1 MDQSDQRFSC
11 NIRTVPLKGEVEG
24 QSHDKNCRIVMR
36 QIPHR
41 DEGYEPEELDE
52 DAEIIKEDGLEDEA
66 HKCKS
71 ISNIPTAILG
81 ANHVGQQIS
90 SSVHDDDQSIEYN
103 SIEEKNQIDR
113 IIPNAWDS
121 SPSTVDYN
129 EDPDYES
136 LQKIKEQVFH
146 TDDNSIISRYQDIDE
161 DENDSDMELTQRSRQ
176 IQLDLR
182 LREMTELALEAERAA
197 AAGEEI
203 FRGNATKF
211 ELGRGLDVDLPLS
224 ASPTKALTTPK
235 ANDLDSNRGPEP
247 KSRNW
252 NSRCDPFICGSSSS
266 IEPWMCQG
274 KRDNVPHEFKSSPF
288 RNRSVPSKLYH
299 SPRTTSVSSMTSHF
313 PNSIKSH
320 KPPTTSVQKID
331 KIHILNLRHIDDVIP
346 NFKDMQPFMKMHL
359 TRAGVEEIRDNT
371 TKNDKRVNSSKSHHS
386 TPVHVSGFQQILR
399 SFSSSSYTQKHISRD
414 DDEHSV
420 EDEQTHCTSSESQH
434 DYEHSDRSNPDRPQI
449 SDTNSSQ
456 QLYVDAL
463 ANEKCKMKVKL
474 RNPSPLPLPPYSDD
488 VSDGP
493 DVIYVRTAS
502 SPWLK
507 FLSNMTPVRRSSLE
521 ASPNR
526 TLNVTENI
534 SSKSI
539 VLTPSFRT
547 NRKRFHSTTAV
558 KMRSNELPLFQFD
571 NIEAQNDEDN
581 DEVKLST
588 NSFSSRIRRK
598 SLSDFHPFEI
608 ASVGLNVDDQESL
621 HRIVTD
627 AGTSPIKDAV
637 NESCAILASK
647 DNKSHH
653 SEIPGHIHE
662 IGQVSHQPQISANT
676 DLVDNQDK
684 AFTQFDSNIV
694 LRENV
699 LNEKPQQQ
707 ILSEEPMSDHDSII
721 VENHSA
727 DIPVKGNKNE
737 DDLSF
742 LHDRDQLSSP
752 KDTKTKNSTPISLLL
767 NINAEDGPS
776 SYEMYE
782 KMVEKKELP
791 SSSHRSTPLTKSL
804 SIINLMVEKVPS
816 VIERLNPLRKSKLSK
831 YKDDVSFVENFMYVG
846 VKQKYPRA
854 DTKPVKQDQKKN
866 FNHRSEI
873 GCFDFSCKFMI
884 ESLNCL
890 HRDESEAPTIDP
902 SASFVEPTSKFGNIQ
917 TADSRK
923 KLLIGNRMFQPPS
936 LKLHQSRNKLTD
948 ISEDADTV
956 QDEGSLDSM

>member
-1 MDQSDQRFSC
+1 MDQSDHSFSG
-11 NIRTVPLKGEVEG
+11 NIRTVSLNGEVED

-36 QIPHR
+36 EIPHR
-41 DEGYEPEELDE
+41 DDGYEPEELDE
-52 DAEIIKEDGLEDEA
+52 DAEIIKEDGMEDEA
-66 HKCKS
+66 YKRKR
-71 ISNIPTAILG
+71 ISSIPTEILET
-81 ANHVGQQIS
+81 NHVAQQIS
-90 SSVHDDDQSIEYN
+90 SSLHDDDQSIEYI
-103 SIEEKNQIDR
+103 SIEEKNQKDR

-136 LQKIKEQVFH
+136 LNKFKEEVFH
-146 TDDNSIISRYQDIDE
+146 IDDNSIISRNQDIDE

-211 ELGRGLDVDLPLS
+211 ELGRGLDVDLPLL
-224 ASPTKALTTPK
+224 ASPKKAVQTPK
-235 ANDLDSNRGPEP
+235 ANDLDSNRGLEP
-247 KSRNW
+247 KSRIW
-252 NSRCDPFICGSSSS
+252 NSRCDPFICGSSSP

-299 SPRTTSVSSMTSHF
+299 SPRTASVSSMTSHF

-359 TRAGVEEIRDNT
+359 TRAGVEEIRDSM
-371 TKNDKRVNSSKSHHS
+371 TKNDKTVNSSKSHHS
-386 TPVHVSGFQQILR
+386 TSVHVSGFQQILR
-399 SFSSSSYTQKHISRD
+399 SFSSSSYTQKYISRD
-414 DDEHSV
+414 DDEQSV

-434 DYEHSDRSNPDRPQI
+434 DYEHSDRSNLDRPQT

-463 ANEKCKMKVKL
+463 ANEKYKMKDNL

-502 SPWLK
+502 SPWLN

-526 TLNVTENI
+526 TLNVSENI
-534 SSKSI
+534 SSKSFI
-539 VLTPSFRT
+539 LTPSFQT

-608 ASVGLNVDDQESL
+608 ASVDLNVDDRESL
-621 HRIVTD
+621 HQIVTD
-627 AGTSPIKDAV
+627 AGTSPIKDEV
-637 NESCAILASK
+637 NEPYEILAPK
-647 DNKSHH
+647 GNKSHH
-653 SEIPGHIHE
+653 FEIPC
-662 IGQVSHQPQISANT
+662 QVSHQPQISANT
-676 DLVDNQDK
+676 GLVDNQDT
-684 AFTQFDSNIV
+684 ALTQFDSNSV
-694 LRENV
+694 LREN
-699 LNEKPQQQ
+699 
-707 ILSEEPMSDHDSII
+707 
-721 VENHSA
+721 A

-742 LHDRDQLSSP
+742 RHDRNQLSSP
-752 KDTKTKNSTPISLLL
+752 KDTKTKNSTQISLLSI
-767 NINAEDGPS
+767 INVEDGPS
-776 SYEMYE
+776 SYEIYE

-854 DTKPVKQDQKKN
+854 DTKPVKQVQKKN

-884 ESLNCL
+884 ESLDCL
-890 HRDESEAPTIDP
+890 HRDEAEAPTIDP

-948 ISEDADTV
+948 ISEDTDTV
-956 QDEGSLDSM
+956 EDEGSLNSM